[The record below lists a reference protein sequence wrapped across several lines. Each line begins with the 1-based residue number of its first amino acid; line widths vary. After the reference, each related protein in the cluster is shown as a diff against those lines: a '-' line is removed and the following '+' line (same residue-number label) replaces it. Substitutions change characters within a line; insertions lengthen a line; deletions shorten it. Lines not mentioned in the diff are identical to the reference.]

1 MKRQREQV
9 RLNNLE
15 ILIAETGSAAKVAQL
30 ANTSESY
37 LSQVRRKM
45 LTQKGRPRGLG
56 DELATRLEK
65 GLGKAPGWM
74 DEPHE
79 DETVS
84 SDTHQLVRVGNR
96 VLHVGGKTFTGQ
108 RPAHSQR
115 VQATDATGPS
125 EDQTGSSETNEQKD
139 ASKTG
144 NVSKPSRY
152 SRRLVAAYAK
162 QRKRLKTSTDT
173 GAEIITLCPL
183 ISWVQAGVWSKI
195 ANDFEVR
202 QAEDLLP
209 CPVRCSQRTFILC
222 VKGASMEPKF
232 LNGDFVFVDPDAM
245 ADSGNYVIVQ
255 LEDADE
261 ATFRQLIHEGGRT
274 YLKALNPDWP
284 DRIIEIDENARICGV
299 VVFKGEMV

>member
-15 ILIAETGSAAKVAQL
+15 ILIAERGSAAKVAQL
-30 ANTSESY
+30 AGTSESY

-45 LTQKGRPRGLG
+45 RTQKGTPRGLG
-56 DELATRLEK
+56 DELAARLEK
-65 GLGKAPGWM
+65 GLGKPPGWM
-74 DEPHE
+74 DESHE

-84 SDTHQLVRVGNR
+84 SESHQVVRIGHR
-96 VLHVGGKTFTGQ
+96 VLQVDGERLTAQ
-108 RPAHSQR
+108 QPAHDQRSQE
-115 VQATDATGPS
+115 TDIEGQS
-125 EDQTGSSETNEQKD
+125 KDRWGSSETKQPKD
-139 ASKTG
+139 AAKIG
-144 NVSKPSRY
+144 KDRQPSRY
-152 SRRLVAAYAK
+152 SRRLVAAYTK
-162 QRKRLKTSTDT
+162 QRKLAKTSTNT

-183 ISWVQAGVWSKI
+183 ISWVQAGAWSEI

-209 CPVRCSQRTFILC
+209 CPVRCSQRAFILC
-222 VKGASMEPKF
+222 VKGASMEPRF
-232 LNGDFVFVDPDAM
+232 HHGDLVFVDPEAM

-255 LEDADE
+255 LEDSDE
-261 ATFRQLIHEGGRT
+261 ATFRQLIVEGGRT